1 MHRATFLGSE
11 PVIECFRTFES
22 DHWSVSGS
30 DPSGTGC
37 GPSHKP
43 ATRTERLSTARQA
56 DCKSVLIELVSS
68 TLTLSTN
75 PVGPAWRGE
84 RTVNPH
90 AAGSI
95 PAAGATALWCQW
107 LAWLSVEQQDGDR
120 NPVGPPNI
128 FKPRALGP
136 QPSFTRKGGS
146 VQFTDEVPSSQVM
159 LRGSQKIVARL
170 PLVSM

>member
-1 MHRATFLGSE
+1 MFLRHATFPGSE
-11 PVIECFRTFES
+11 P
-22 DHWSVSGS
+22 GS
-30 DPSGTGC
+30 DPSGSGSGIARAASRPC
-37 GPSHKP
+37 NSNL
-43 ATRTERLSTARQA
+43 ERLSTARQA
-56 DCKSVLIELVSS
+56 DCKSVLLELGGSIPS
-68 TLTLSTN
+68 LSTN

-128 FKPRALGP
+128 FCSGAGH
-136 QPSFTRKGGS
+136 RKS
-146 VQFTDEVPSSQVM
+146 LQDIPAEFESQTSNQARGM
-159 LRGSQKIVARL
+159 LKGKRVTFAR
-170 PLVSM
+170 

>member
-1 MHRATFLGSE
+1 MGDSSAQTWRD
-11 PVIECFRTFES
+11 CQRR
-22 DHWSVSGS
+22 D
-30 DPSGTGC
+30 
-37 GPSHKP
+37 KP
-43 ATRTERLSTARQA
+43 AVNRCSLSFGG
-56 DCKSVLIELVSS
+56 SIPS
-68 TLTLSTN
+68 LSTN
-75 PVGPAWRGE
+75 YTIPVGPARRGE

-128 FKPRALGP
+128 FMPRALGP

-146 VQFTDEVPSSQVM
+146 VQFTDEVPSSQVA
-159 LRGSQKIVARL
+159 LKISQVIGARL
-170 PLVSM
+170 PLVFVQKLIFVYF